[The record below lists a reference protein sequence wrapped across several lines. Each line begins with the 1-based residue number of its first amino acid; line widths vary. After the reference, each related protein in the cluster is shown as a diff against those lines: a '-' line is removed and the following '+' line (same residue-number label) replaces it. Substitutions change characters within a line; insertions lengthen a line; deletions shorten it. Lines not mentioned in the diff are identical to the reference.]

1 MQTSKQAL
9 GALGERV
16 AARWLAHK
24 GWWIRDRRFR
34 SGHRDID
41 IVAQR
46 RELVAFVEVKARS
59 GDRFGDPVEA
69 VNWEKQRELRRSA
82 QVWVS
87 RFGLPGENYR
97 FDVVGVLVSPLGV
110 RVKHVENAFRI
121 TSVIVVLSGVVS

>member
-1 MQTSKQAL
+1 VQTSKQAL

-41 IVAQR
+41 IIAQR

-59 GDRFGDPVEA
+59 GARFGDPVEA

-87 RFGLPGENYR
+87 RYGLPGENYR
-97 FDVVGVLVSPLGV
+97 FDVVGVLVSPFGV

-121 TSVIVVLSGVVS
+121 MSVIVVFSGVAS